1 MNIFQIPNSFA
12 MFTPEGNAEVKR
24 IVRDA
29 LVRTQFRNQYLS
41 GAKLQSRTKAYLF
54 ASEQLSKLANVH
66 PEATD
71 TAVMECVYSAIVND
85 GKGINWN
92 H

>member
-1 MNIFQIPNSFA
+1 MNIFEIPNSFA
-12 MFTPEGNAEVKR
+12 MFTPEGNAAVKR

-41 GAKLQSRTKAYLF
+41 GGKVKSRTSAYLS
-54 ASEQLSKLANVH
+54 ASEALSKLASVH

-71 TAVMECVYSAIVND
+71 TAVMECVHSAIVND